1 MCRHKCSPSF
11 WKTAVVVE
19 VPRLKYISQS
29 HITIFAQGV
38 HARKPLLR
46 LYDFTVCKIYQLIFN
61 DCLMFNEEIQSALCK
76 FHLLFYYWN
85 LSYINVGREKKA
97 AV

>member
-11 WKTAVVVE
+11 WKTAAVVE

-29 HITIFAQGV
+29 HITVFALGGV
-38 HARKPLLR
+38 TCRKS

-61 DCLMFNEEIQSALCK
+61 DCLLTFNEEIQSALCK

-85 LSYINVGREKKA
+85 LSYTNVGGERKA